1 MDQVELDREEQNLL
15 TSFEAG
21 EWQSVPNLPAESERY
36 RQQAKATLTQGQS
49 LANDLSVDDV
59 LWSFVEQEQ
68 RYRAAHPEDVVLC
81 DTDEALLAALD
92 EEARPHRYSPD
103 K

>member
-1 MDQVELDREEQNLL
+1 MDQVELDREKQNLL

-21 EWQSVPNLPAESERY
+21 EWQSVPSLPAESKRY
-36 RQQAKATLTQGQS
+36 RRQAKATLTQGQS
-49 LANDLSVDDV
+49 LDDDLSIDDV
-59 LWSFVEQEQ
+59 LWSFVQQE
-68 RYRAAHPEDVVLC
+68 RWYRAAHPEDVVLC

-92 EEARPHRYSPD
+92 GEAQPLRHSPD